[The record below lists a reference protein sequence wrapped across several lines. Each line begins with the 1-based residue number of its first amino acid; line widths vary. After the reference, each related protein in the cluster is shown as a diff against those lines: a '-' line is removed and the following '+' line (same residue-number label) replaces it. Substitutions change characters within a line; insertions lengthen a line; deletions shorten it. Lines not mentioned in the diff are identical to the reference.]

1 MEYTANLH
9 LKKPQYTDFSDVVD
23 LNDNMDTLDA
33 AVSRKGV
40 VNSVCGKT
48 GASIDL
54 LPSDVKIVY
63 SSTEPAT
70 PVEGMI
76 WIVPAS

>member
-1 MEYTANLH
+1 MEYTTNLH
-9 LKKPQYTDFSDVVD
+9 LKKPQYTDFSDVAD
-23 LNDNMDTLDA
+23 LNSNMDTLDT
-33 AVSRKGV
+33 AVAGKGV

-54 LPSDVKIVY
+54 LPSDVHIVY
-63 SSTEPAT
+63 SSSEPSS